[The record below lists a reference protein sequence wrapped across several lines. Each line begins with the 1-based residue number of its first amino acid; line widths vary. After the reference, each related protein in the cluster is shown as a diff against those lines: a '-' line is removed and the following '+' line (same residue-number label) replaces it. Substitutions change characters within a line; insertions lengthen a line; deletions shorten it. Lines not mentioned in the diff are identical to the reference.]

1 MYISYEN
8 LWKLLIEKK
17 ITKTELMELTGI
29 SSRTLSKLSK
39 NETVTTETLLR
50 VCEALDCD
58 IADVMEMR
66 KGEEIKSFWELFKR
80 NAALVEKD
88 DNFTTYRLTVGE
100 DRYLIKKTNKS
111 ANKHTIIHCEK
122 GKIIWEQIIPLGIS
136 PVRERTVLTGKNF
149 SEKGERGI
157 VLVSGKPMCFTGLDE
172 NGFVSAKGAVRALDD
187 IYVMSAAAFKLFE
200 PKKVTE

>member
-1 MYISYEN
+1 MYISYAN

-39 NETVTTETLLR
+39 NETVTTDTLLR

-58 IADVMEMR
+58 VADIMEMR
-66 KGEEIKSFWELFKR
+66 KGEETKSFCELFKS
-80 NAALVEKD
+80 NAVLVEKD
-88 DNFTTYRLTVGE
+88 EWFTNYRLTVGE

-111 ANKHTIIHCEK
+111 ANKHTVIHCED
-122 GKIIWEQIIPLGIS
+122 GKIVWEQIIPLGIS
-136 PVRERTVLTGKNF
+136 PVRERTVLTVKNF
-149 SEKGERGI
+149 YEKGERGI

-172 NGFVSAKGAVRALDD
+172 NGYVSAKGRARALDD
-187 IYVMSAAAFKLFE
+187 VYVMSAAAFKLFE
-200 PKKVTE
+200 PNKETK